1 MGLDPKRY
9 EAVEEKADSLM
20 DKLKA
25 SGFTAV
31 ILAGIALIVLGLLV
45 AVVV

>member
-9 EAVEEKADSLM
+9 EAVEEEADSLM

-25 SGFTAV
+25 SGLTAV
-31 ILAGIALIVLGLLV
+31 ILAGVVLIVLGLLV
-45 AVVV
+45 AVVI